1 MTTPSPTRRCTPDI
15 PRRRRERL
23 HRAAGE
29 ALERHAERVRRRR
42 ASEIARHFV
51 EGRAP
56 AGAALPMPCWPGT
69 KRRRCSRTGK
79 RSGTTGVRSG
89 WRKGWATN
97 PRRREALERLGG
109 VLATTVRYDEALSVL
124 ERAAKIHLSRDDP
137 EATGRVEAAIAQT
150 HFRRGTPEEGTAR
163 LSAHLKSLDRPGAS
177 KGVRR
182 GLASL
187 YVALARLYW
196 AHRWYA
202 GCRDAAERAVSHARY
217 VEDAGLLS
225 EAEAM
230 RGTVLLWSGVPD
242 EAVAALETSLALAEG
257 PDAPDALV
265 TVPQLSL
272 WLAYLARGQFDR
284 SRGCAE
290 RGAAVAKKTG
300 DTDLLAVHTAN
311 LGLQH
316 FYEGDWREARDCLE
330 RAVDLA
336 RGTQLSYYSYL
347 PSAYLGVLRKAEGA
361 WEEAIRCFSD
371 AAALAGK
378 AGNRE
383 GSRYAEVRLLELDV
397 LRGRPAEAI
406 ARLGPEV
413 PELTWWYEVLLL
425 TVLAEAYADSGD
437 AVKAEE
443 VAAGAV
449 GRARATRNR
458 VDGVEALRVRAKG
471 LSMRGRPEEAS
482 AALEEALSW
491 ACPMPYPYA
500 EARILYEY
508 GMLHVREGE
517 PGGTRERLSAAL
529 DIFRRLGA
537 KKEAGRTER
546 ALLALDPA

>member
-1 MTTPSPTRRCTPDI
+1 MFA
-15 PRRRRERL
+15 
-23 HRAAGE
+23 HGE
-29 ALERHAERVRRRR
+29 AERHYRSAHGLAERVGDEP
-42 ASEIARHFV
+42 ATAR
-51 EGRAP
+51 
-56 AGAALPMPCWPGT
+56 
-69 KRRRCSRTGK
+69 
-79 RSGTTGVRSG
+79 
-89 WRKGWATN
+89 
-97 PRRREALERLGG
+97 ALERLGG

-124 ERAAKIHLSRDDP
+124 ERAAQIHLSRDDP

-284 SRGCAE
+284 SRGSAE

-413 PELTWWYEVLLL
+413 PDSTWWYEVLLL

-471 LSMRGRPEEAS
+471 LSMRGRPEES
-482 AALEEALSW
+482 RAALEEALSW

-508 GMLHVREGE
+508 GMLHVHEGE

>member
-1 MTTPSPTRRCTPDI
+1 
-15 PRRRRERL
+15 
-23 HRAAGE
+23 
-29 ALERHAERVRRRR
+29 
-42 ASEIARHFV
+42 
-51 EGRAP
+51 
-56 AGAALPMPCWPGT
+56 
-69 KRRRCSRTGK
+69 
-79 RSGTTGVRSG
+79 
-89 WRKGWATN
+89 
-97 PRRREALERLGG
+97 
-109 VLATTVRYDEALSVL
+109 
-124 ERAAKIHLSRDDP
+124 
-137 EATGRVEAAIAQT
+137 
-150 HFRRGTPEEGTAR
+150 
-163 LSAHLKSLDRPGAS
+163 
-177 KGVRR
+177 
-182 GLASL
+182 
-187 YVALARLYW
+187 
-196 AHRWYA
+196 
-202 GCRDAAERAVSHARY
+202 
-217 VEDAGLLS
+217 
-225 EAEAM
+225 M

-265 TVPQLSL
+265 AVPQLSL

-284 SRGCAE
+284 SRGSAE

-361 WEEAIRCFSD
+361 WDEAIRCFSD

-397 LRGRPAEAI
+397 LRGHPAEAI

-413 PELTWWYEVLLL
+413 PDLTWWNEVLLL

-458 VDGVEALRVRAKG
+458 VDGVEALRVPGRRASRCGDAQKRRARRWRRPCPG
-471 LSMRGRPEEAS
+471 HAPCPTLTPGPASSTSTGCSTSTKESPEGRGSGSPRPWAFPQAGSEEGSRAHRTGASGTRPGVATARRPSATSTSMRRSGISRSGHP
-482 AALEEALSW
+482 
-491 ACPMPYPYA
+491 
-500 EARILYEY
+500 
-508 GMLHVREGE
+508 H
-517 PGGTRERLSAAL
+517 
-529 DIFRRLGA
+529 
-537 KKEAGRTER
+537 R
-546 ALLALDPA
+546 AVENGLAPLLANSPVLE

>member
-1 MTTPSPTRRCTPDI
+1 M
-15 PRRRRERL
+15 
-23 HRAAGE
+23 
-29 ALERHAERVRRRR
+29 
-42 ASEIARHFV
+42 
-51 EGRAP
+51 
-56 AGAALPMPCWPGT
+56 
-69 KRRRCSRTGK
+69 
-79 RSGTTGVRSG
+79 
-89 WRKGWATN
+89 
-97 PRRREALERLGG
+97 
-109 VLATTVRYDEALSVL
+109 
-124 ERAAKIHLSRDDP
+124 
-137 EATGRVEAAIAQT
+137 
-150 HFRRGTPEEGTAR
+150 
-163 LSAHLKSLDRPGAS
+163 
-177 KGVRR
+177 
-182 GLASL
+182 
-187 YVALARLYW
+187 
-196 AHRWYA
+196 
-202 GCRDAAERAVSHARY
+202 
-217 VEDAGLLS
+217 
-225 EAEAM
+225 
-230 RGTVLLWSGVPD
+230 
-242 EAVAALETSLALAEG
+242 
-257 PDAPDALV
+257 
-265 TVPQLSL
+265 
-272 WLAYLARGQFDR
+272 
-284 SRGCAE
+284 
-290 RGAAVAKKTG
+290 
-300 DTDLLAVHTAN
+300 
-311 LGLQH
+311 QH

-347 PSAYLGVLRKAEGA
+347 PSAYLGILRKAEGA

-383 GSRYAEVRLLELDV
+383 GSRYAEVRLIEIAV
-397 LRGRPAEAI
+397 LRGGPAEAI

-449 GRARATRNR
+449 SRARATRNR